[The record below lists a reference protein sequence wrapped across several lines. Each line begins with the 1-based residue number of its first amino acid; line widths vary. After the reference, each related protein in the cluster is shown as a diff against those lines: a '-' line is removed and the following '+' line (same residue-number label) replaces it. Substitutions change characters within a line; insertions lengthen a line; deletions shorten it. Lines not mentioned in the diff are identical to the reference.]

1 MTAPPTLTI
10 SEFGR
15 RCGLSHKALR
25 LYEVSGLLA
34 PAEVD
39 PTSGYRLYS
48 PDQLDRARR
57 ISMLRQLDMPLAIV
71 AEVLC
76 GTDEEAVARLDRW
89 WAGQE
94 AALRERRGS
103 LAYLRNKLLR
113 AAEPVPLPDNVT
125 LRQVPEIKLATLRRD
140 VDQQALVPTAS
151 TAVQEIRDHLRCAGA
166 AAQTQWWILFH
177 GLVTP
182 DSEAPI
188 EVCVP
193 FSGTVDPAGA
203 IAIRIE
209 PAHTEAVCTVNRDD
223 CFYPRIM
230 LAYDAVQ
237 SWVADTGRPTLGPP
251 REIYFAEWCD
261 IPGDAPFMHVA
272 QPVGE
277 AA

>member
-1 MTAPPTLTI
+1 MTPPATLTI
-10 SEFGR
+10 SDFGR

-25 LYEVSGLLA
+25 LYDVSGLLA

-39 PTSGYRLYS
+39 PATGYRLYS

-57 ISMLRQLDMPLAIV
+57 ISMLRQLDMPLAVV
-71 AEVLC
+71 AEVLA

-94 AALRERRGS
+94 AAMRDRRGS
-103 LAYLRNKLLR
+103 LSYLRNKLLR
-113 AAEPVPLPDNVT
+113 AAEAVPLPDTVT
-125 LRQVPEIKLATLRRD
+125 LRQVPEMKLATLRRD
-140 VDQQALVPTAS
+140 VDQQALVPTS
-151 TAVQEIRDHLRCAGA
+151 HSCVGEIRDHLRTAGA
-166 AAQTQWWILFH
+166 ALGTEWWILFH

-193 FSGTVDPAGA
+193 FTGTVDPAAA
-203 IAIRIE
+203 ITIRIE
-209 PAHTEAVCTVNRDD
+209 PAHTEAVCTVSRDD

-230 LAYDAVQ
+230 LAYDAVE
-237 SWVADTGRPTLGPP
+237 SWVAGTGRPTLGPP
-251 REIYFAEWCD
+251 REIYFAQWCD

-272 QPVGE
+272 QPIGQ